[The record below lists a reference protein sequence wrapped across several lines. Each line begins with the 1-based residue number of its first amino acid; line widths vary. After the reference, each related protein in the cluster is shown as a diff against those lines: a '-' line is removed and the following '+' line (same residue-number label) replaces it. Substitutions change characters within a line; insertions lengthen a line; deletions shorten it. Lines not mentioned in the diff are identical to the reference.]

1 MSGLEHL
8 TPLHEA
14 GPLER
19 NLESAIFLGRW
30 LLAPFYV
37 GLLVAIALLLA
48 QFFHELFRA
57 ISMIFTLTEAQ
68 TILIVLSLV
77 DMALI
82 ANLLLMVSFI
92 GYDHFVSRLGSDDK
106 NDNPSWLRSTD
117 YHGLKLKA
125 LGSIAVISA
134 IQIAAR
140 VHRRR
145 AFFGSRNYMGIGN
158 PGCRIGVRCIARLD
172 GQNRTSEYRPGPR
185 AHRLIHQLVRGAH
198 WWHISVRRTTDR
210 PIGVH

>member
-1 MSGLEHL
+1 MSDLEHL
-8 TPLHEA
+8 TPSHEA

-106 NDNPSWLRSTD
+106 KDNPSWLRSTD

-125 LGSIAVISA
+125 LGSIAAISA
-134 IQIAAR
+134 IQMLR
-140 VHRRR
+140 V
-145 AFFGSRNYMGIGN
+145 F
-158 PGCRIGVRCIARLD
+158 IGVEHFSDREIIWKLAILVAVSVCGVLLAWMDRIAHPNID
-172 GQNRTSEYRPGPR
+172 PG
-185 AHRLIHQLVRGAH
+185 HE
-198 WWHISVRRTTDR
+198 HI
-210 PIGVH
+210 G